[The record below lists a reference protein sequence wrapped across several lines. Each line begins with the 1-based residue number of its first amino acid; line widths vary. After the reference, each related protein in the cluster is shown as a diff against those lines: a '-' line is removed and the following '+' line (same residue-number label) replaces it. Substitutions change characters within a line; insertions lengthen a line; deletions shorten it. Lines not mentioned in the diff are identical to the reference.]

1 MEMNEQKV
9 LEQIH
14 EALASTDSR
23 QQKVERIA
31 EAIRKAGPYRWVG
44 IYEVDSKDITI
55 VGWSGQGEPAY
66 PHFPASKG
74 LCGSAVASRK
84 TVLVGDVTK
93 DPRYLTTFGSTRSEI
108 VIPVVRLET
117 GSVVALI
124 DAESERMN
132 AFTSEDQILLEK
144 CAAAISEIGKK

>member
-9 LEQIH
+9 LEQIRD
-14 EALASTDSR
+14 ALASTDTR
-23 QQKVERIA
+23 QQKAERIS

-44 IYEVDSKDITI
+44 IYEVDSKDITV

-108 VIPVVRLET
+108 VIPVVRPET

-124 DAESERMN
+124 DAESERLN
-132 AFTSEDQILLEK
+132 AFASEDQILLEK

>member
-1 MEMNEQKV
+1 MNEQKV

-14 EALASTDSR
+14 EALASTDTR
-23 QQKVERIA
+23 QRKAERIS
-31 EAIRKAGPYRWVG
+31 EIIRKAGPYRWVG
-44 IYEVDSKDITI
+44 IYEVDSKDITV

-108 VIPVVRLET
+108 VIPVIRKDN

-124 DAESERMN
+124 DAESERLN
-132 AFTSEDQILLEK
+132 AFTNEDQILLEK
-144 CAAAISEIGKK
+144 CAATISEIGKK

>member
-1 MEMNEQKV
+1 VMNEQKV

-14 EALASTDSR
+14 DALASTEHPAAEGRTYFRGHPKSR
-23 QQKVERIA
+23 TVSLGRHIRSGFQGYYCCRMEWTGRTRLPPFPCIER
-31 EAIRKAGPYRWVG
+31 
-44 IYEVDSKDITI
+44 
-55 VGWSGQGEPAY
+55 
-66 PHFPASKG
+66 

-108 VIPVVRLET
+108 VIPVIRADT

-124 DAESERMN
+124 DAESERLT
-132 AFTSEDQILLEK
+132 AFTGEDQILLEK